1 MELTERYR
9 AAASAGSPQLPAV
22 PRCGVEWCAARA
34 RIPASGGPFTSIGRP
49 FTTHD
54 QTRNENTVANFNK
67 VILLGNL
74 TRDVELRHTQSGMA
88 LGKFG
93 MAINRKWSQ
102 NGEQKESTCFVD
114 LTAWGRQAELLNQ
127 YVKTGSQLFVEGRL
141 EYSTWEAEGGKRSK
155 LEVIV
160 ENFQFVGSARGGE
173 GGGGGE
179 RRSTG
184 GAGKRQQAAGA
195 EGGGGEVDYGD
206 IPF

>member
-1 MELTERYR
+1 
-9 AAASAGSPQLPAV
+9 
-22 PRCGVEWCAARA
+22 
-34 RIPASGGPFTSIGRP
+34 
-49 FTTHD
+49 
-54 QTRNENTVANFNK
+54 
-67 VILLGNL
+67 
-74 TRDVELRHTQSGMA
+74 
-88 LGKFG
+88 
-93 MAINRKWSQ
+93 
-102 NGEQKESTCFVD
+102 
-114 LTAWGRQAELLNQ
+114 
-127 YVKTGSQLFVEGRL
+127 VKKGSQLFVEGRR

-184 GAGKRQQAAGA
+184 GAGKRQQAACA